1 MGVKNRWVDPDL
13 RRVVPVGV
21 LAGAWTIS
29 VFNVAIKIPWY
40 VRTGQVGADAHAY
53 WLAGLATHPYGPA
66 PGAVDA
72 FLYSPLFAQAM
83 RPLSL
88 LPWHFFLGTW
98 MVAET
103 VALFWLVHPLPWVWR
118 IPVGLLAVDEILMGN
133 IYVFLAVAT
142 VLGMRYPAAW
152 AFPLLTKITPAIP
165 GVVWF
170 VLRGEWRQ
178 LVRIGVVTLGLVA
191 FSALID
197 PHLWV
202 EWAQFLLKQ
211 GAQSRWVWARIV
223 AGVSIAAISAKRQ
236 YAWGLP
242 LASLVSLPN
251 WNGQLK
257 DMAILLG
264 IPRLVPK
271 RKRSMNHQGSGDVR

>member
-1 MGVKNRWVDPDL
+1 V
-13 RRVVPVGV
+13 RVGGLV
-21 LAGAWTIS
+21 GAWIVS
-29 VFNVAIKIPWY
+29 VFNVAIKIPWD

-53 WLAGLATHPYGPA
+53 WLAGLETHPYGPA

-83 RPLSL
+83 RLLSL
-88 LPWHFFLGTW
+88 LPWHFFLGAW

-103 VALFWLVHPLPWVWR
+103 VALCWLVRPLPWAWR

-133 IYVFLAVAT
+133 IYVFLAVAA

-170 VLRGEWRQ
+170 ALRGEWRQ
-178 LVRIGVVTLGLVA
+178 LVRAGVVTLGLVA
-191 FSALID
+191 LSASVD

-202 EWAQFLLKQ
+202 EWVQFLLRH
-211 GAQSRWVWARIV
+211 GAQSGWVWARIV
-223 AGVSIAAISAKRQ
+223 AGVSIAAVSAKRQ

-251 WNGQLK
+251 WNGQPK

-271 RKRSMNHQGSGDVR
+271 RQGSVERDFGGREGHGSQVELGGTSSLT